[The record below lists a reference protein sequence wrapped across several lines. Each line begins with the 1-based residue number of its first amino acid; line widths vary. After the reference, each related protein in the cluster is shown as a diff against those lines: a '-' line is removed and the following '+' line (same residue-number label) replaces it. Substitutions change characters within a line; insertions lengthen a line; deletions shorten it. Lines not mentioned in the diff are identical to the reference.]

1 MREGRTYKGKFSPR
15 NPQKYNGDYRNIIY
29 RSSWECKVMDYF
41 DKDPSFVSW
50 SSEEMC
56 IPYVSPV
63 DGKRHRYFPDFIVKV
78 KQSDGQIKTFMLEVK
93 PEKQSRPP
101 EKKSR
106 VTKQYIRE
114 VVTWGVNRA
123 KWKAAIEYCKDRN
136 WQFMVM
142 TSVDGVQFKYLS
154 ENQLLLT

>member
-1 MREGRTYKGKFSPR
+1 MRDKGPYKGKFSPR

-29 RSSWECKVMDYF
+29 RSSWECKVMDSF
-41 DKDPSFVSW
+41 DKRPDVLSW

-78 KQSDGQIKTFMLEVK
+78 QTKSGELKTFMIEVK

-114 VVTWGVNRA
+114 VVTWGVNQA
-123 KWKAAIEYCKDRN
+123 KWKAAIEYCKDRK

-142 TSVDGVQFKYLS
+142 TSVDGTEFKYLT